1 MVMYPLETL
10 KLAGIE
16 EILIVSGPGH
26 AGQFLE
32 LLSSGWDMGINIKYT
47 IQEKPMGI
55 AHALWVAKTFADND
69 DVAVILGDN
78 IFEDNFSESIK
89 SFKSGARI
97 FLKEVDNPQEF
108 GVAILKDNKIVRI
121 VEKPKE
127 PTSNYAVTGFYLYDS
142 NVLEYLNNLQL
153 SERNELEITDL
164 NNMCLENGILDYK
177 IVKGFWLDAGTVEG
191 LYNASTF
198 IRRIKLK

>member
-10 KLAGIE
+10 KLAGIK

-142 NVLEYLNNLQL
+142 NVLEYLNTLKL

-164 NNMCLENGILDYK
+164 NNICLKNGTLDYQ

-198 IRRIKLK
+198 IRTIKMK

>member
-1 MVMYPLETL
+1 
-10 KLAGIE
+10 
-16 EILIVSGPGH
+16 
-26 AGQFLE
+26 
-32 LLSSGWDMGINIKYT
+32 MGINIKYT
-47 IQEKPMGI
+47 IQEKPLGI
-55 AHALWVAKTFADND
+55 AHALWVAKNFVDND

-127 PTSNYAVTGFYLYDS
+127 LGSNYAVTGFYLYDS
-142 NVLEYLNNLQL
+142 TVLDYLDRLQY
-153 SERNELEITDL
+153 SKRNELEITDL
-164 NNMCLENGILDYK
+164 NNICLESGILNYQ
-177 IVKGFWLDAGTVEG
+177 IVKGFWLDAGTIEG
-191 LYNASTF
+191 LYNASAF
-198 IRRIKLK
+198 IRTIKMK